1 MAAVK
6 HFAAMGG
13 DGVNDAP
20 APITPAEKAQRN
32 AARVR
37 SRLTAYRPVPVC
49 PDLSREKRVEQCDV
63 LFELCRMVVED
74 WYHCGP
80 TPQPISNTIINIR
93 DTIMFAAREEM
104 T

>member
-1 MAAVK
+1 MSE
-6 HFAAMGG
+6 
-13 DGVNDAP
+13 AP
-20 APITPAEKAQRN
+20 APLTSAEKAARN

-74 WYHCGP
+74 WYYCGP
-80 TPQPISNTIINIR
+80 TPQPVSNTIINIR
-93 DTIMFAAREEM
+93 DTIMFAAREEKA
-104 T
+104 

>member
-1 MAAVK
+1 MN
-6 HFAAMGG
+6 H
-13 DGVNDAP
+13 AP

-37 SRLTAYRPVPVC
+37 SRLSAYRPVPVC

-74 WYHCGP
+74 WYYCGP
-80 TPQPISNTIINIR
+80 TPQPLSNTIINIR
-93 DTIMFAAREEM
+93 DTIMFAAREEKA
-104 T
+104 